1 MANYKLI
8 IDSNFGCCTIQDIKN
23 SSTIAKVERKI
34 STESE
39 YQTLWDTSS
48 IIVEQGINIL
58 PLSEFKD
65 YSCDIFTQY
74 TYRINGKDTEILTT
88 QEIIFED
95 IILFDN
101 DSAGGAQL
109 IRFNPSLSSL
119 KRTQA
124 ESITQTLG
132 GKYPVIRRNGDMDY
146 YTFTLGGLISTLA
159 LKNQYTNEA
168 QRTLEERKFRKEFV
182 DGLCNG
188 HVKLFKAGPEG
199 MMLVRITNV
208 TLTPESKLGRDI
220 YSFSATVTEVANAT
234 VDNLRRFNIY
244 SPVDSYFTVNIN
256 EQGTDDEIYFVVR
269 G

>member
-8 IDSNFGCCTIQDIKN
+8 IDSNFGCCIIKDIKN

-34 STESE
+34 SAELE
-39 YQTLWDTSS
+39 YQILWDISS

-58 PLSEFKD
+58 PLPEFKD
-65 YSCDIFTQY
+65 YSCDIFTKY

-88 QEIIFED
+88 PEIIFED

-101 DSAGGAQL
+101 NGAGGTQL
-109 IRFNPSLSSL
+109 IRFNPSISSV
-119 KRTQA
+119 KRVQA
-124 ESITQTLG
+124 ESVTQTLG

-168 QRTLEERKFRKEFV
+168 QRTLEERKFRKEFI

-208 TLTPESKLGRDI
+208 SLTPETKLGRDI

-244 SPVDSYFTVNIN
+244 SPANSYFTVNIS
-256 EQGTDDEIYFVVR
+256 EQLTDDEVYFVVR

>member
-8 IDSNFGCCTIQDIKN
+8 IDSNFGCCIIKDIKN
-23 SSTIAKVERKI
+23 SSTITKVERKI
-34 STESE
+34 SAELE
-39 YQTLWDTSS
+39 YQTLWDINS

-58 PLSEFKD
+58 PLPEFKD
-65 YSCDIFTQY
+65 YSCDIFTKY

-88 QEIIFED
+88 PEIIFED

-101 DSAGGAQL
+101 NSAGGAQL
-109 IRFNPSLSSL
+109 IRFNPSISSV
-119 KRTQA
+119 KRVQA
-124 ESITQTLG
+124 ESVTQTLG

-168 QRTLEERKFRKEFV
+168 QRTLEERKFRKEFI

-208 TLTPESKLGRDI
+208 SLTPETKLGRDI

-244 SPVDSYFTVNIN
+244 SPANSYFTVNIS
-256 EQGTDDEIYFVVR
+256 EQLTDDEVYFVVR

>member
-8 IDSNFGCCTIQDIKN
+8 IDSNFGCCIIKDIN
-23 SSTIAKVERKI
+23 NNSTITKVERKI
-34 STESE
+34 DGLE
-39 YQTLWDTSS
+39 YQILWEASS
-48 IIVEQGINIL
+48 DI
-58 PLSEFKD
+58 PSLSEFKD
-65 YSCDIFTQY
+65 YSCDIFTKY
-74 TYRINGKDTEILTT
+74 SYRITGLNTEVLETEK
-88 QEIIFED
+88 EIIFED

-159 LKNQYTNEA
+159 LKNQYENEA
-168 QRTLEERKFRKEFV
+168 QRTLEERKFRKEFI

-199 MMLVRITNV
+199 LMLVRITNV
-208 TLTPESKLGRDI
+208 SLTPESKLGRDI

-244 SPVDSYFTVNIN
+244 SPIDSYFTVNIN
-256 EQGTDDEIYFVVR
+256 GQETDDEVYFVVR

>member
-8 IDSNFGCCTIQDIKN
+8 IDSNFGCCIIKDIKN
-23 SSTIAKVERKI
+23 SSTIEKVERKI
-34 STESE
+34 SAELE
-39 YQTLWDTSS
+39 YQILWDISS

-58 PLSEFKD
+58 PLPEFKD
-65 YSCDIFTQY
+65 YSCDIFTKY

-88 QEIIFED
+88 PEIIFED

-109 IRFNPSLSSL
+109 IRFNPSISSV
-119 KRTQA
+119 KRVQA
-124 ESITQTLG
+124 ESVTQTLG

-168 QRTLEERKFRKEFV
+168 QRTLEERKFRKEFI

-208 TLTPESKLGRDI
+208 CLTPESKLGRDI
-220 YSFSATVTEVANAT
+220 YSFSATVTEVADAT
-234 VDNLRRFNIY
+234 INNLRKFNIF
-244 SPVDSYFTVNIN
+244 SPIGAYFKVNIS
-256 EQGTDDEIYFVVR
+256 EQDTDDEVYFIVR